1 MREYLWASL
10 GLAALCAG
18 WVVFQRW
25 LERVDPDGR
34 RIEDSQG
41 CGRSCSD
48 KCGKMSQ
55 SDVQFAVVGRAR
67 GGKNYESRKSART
80 GFRVDSCDS

>member
-1 MREYLWASL
+1 MWEYLGASL

-34 RIEDSQG
+34 RSEDPQG
-41 CGRSCSD
+41 CGRSCS
-48 KCGKMSQ
+48 
-55 SDVQFAVVGRAR
+55 GRCDEMETAR
-67 GGKNYESRKSART
+67 RDE
-80 GFRVDSCDS
+80 